1 MPSDK
6 AKFTVEHL
14 IPPSKLDLNMLSLLF
29 EAKFT
34 EILPKRQL
42 QIFFRQTTAFVNQKA
57 MQGRQFQIIFS

>member
-1 MPSDK
+1 
-6 AKFTVEHL
+6 
-14 IPPSKLDLNMLSLLF
+14 MLSLLF

-42 QIFFRQTTAFVNQKA
+42 QIFFRQTTAFENQKA